1 MFVHCLQPV
10 RFVLD
15 QSYIHVSIFPFHAAG
30 MEDDVAPAAD
40 EPMADAE
47 DLVGDVPA
55 GPRTLQD
62 MLHGYGNAYWARLP
76 QEVQQHVSDCCGSQ
90 TLHMASFYSGW
101 DAYCL
106 GTAKVQDHAGFG
118 LDFFHSCE
126 LVQARR
132 EFIKTHDCRMRPRH
146 LFGDHTLYVD
156 EALMLNAQ
164 TILASHLTDVQER
177 LDAGWTHD
185 VVKQQVEESLIH
197 ALHSLFK
204 GAPLRDLQYCHI
216 CDRLCSTWDTPD
228 NGHDCIGVT
237 AGTCCY
243 DHSKFNQSRSK
254 RANVVS
260 NTILVWVV
268 FAWIMAVRQPDFII
282 EECVPDSLV
291 LVSGLC
297 LFLGIHWDVQTVY
310 LDPKMFGNPQTGM
323 RRYTVY
329 RNMAKRFWKQA
340 FPHPVPLF
348 GSFCVLDLS
357 IFFAADKE
365 FVALAL
371 QKARRKAGYPMN
383 DGSISWKD
391 TLRQFNHQTLAKF
404 LVERYPQLKH
414 LHGKHVLFLT
424 DQTEKYGLVEGP
436 YARRLLLKTMPFN
449 LLLQRPQL
457 ASEAMLQMGM
467 PAFEEPW
474 RTFLST
480 TPDVVIREVAGNGL
494 HPAVYAAV
502 LLALLTTMGNR
513 K

>member
-1 MFVHCLQPV
+1 
-10 RFVLD
+10 
-15 QSYIHVSIFPFHAAG
+15 
-30 MEDDVAPAAD
+30 
-40 EPMADAE
+40 
-47 DLVGDVPA
+47 
-55 GPRTLQD
+55 
-62 MLHGYGNAYWARLP
+62 MLG
-76 QEVQQHVSDCCGSQ
+76 
-90 TLHMASFYSGW
+90 
-101 DAYCL
+101 
-106 GTAKVQDHAGFG
+106 
-118 LDFFHSCE
+118 
-126 LVQARR
+126 
-132 EFIKTHDCRMRPRH
+132 
-146 LFGDHTLYVD
+146 
-156 EALMLNAQ
+156 
-164 TILASHLTDVQER
+164 
-177 LDAGWTHD
+177 
-185 VVKQQVEESLIH
+185 
-197 ALHSLFK
+197 
-204 GAPLRDLQYCHI
+204 
-216 CDRLCSTWDTPD
+216 
-228 NGHDCIGVT
+228 
-237 AGTCCY
+237 
-243 DHSKFNQSRSK
+243 
-254 RANVVS
+254 
-260 NTILVWVV
+260 
-268 FAWIMAVRQPDFII
+268 
-282 EECVPDSLV
+282 
-291 LVSGLC
+291 
-297 LFLGIHWDVQTVY
+297 
-310 LDPKMFGNPQTGM
+310 
-323 RRYTVY
+323 
-329 RNMAKRFWKQA
+329 
-340 FPHPVPLF
+340 
-348 GSFCVLDLS
+348 LS